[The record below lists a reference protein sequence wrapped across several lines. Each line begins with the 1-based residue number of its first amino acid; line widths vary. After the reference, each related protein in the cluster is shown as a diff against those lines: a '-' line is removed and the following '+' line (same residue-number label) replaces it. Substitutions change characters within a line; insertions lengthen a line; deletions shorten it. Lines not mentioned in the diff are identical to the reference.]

1 MSWLPHPRETWLR
14 LGARWASKEGVQRP
28 QGHGAALQE
37 LLSDVW
43 SSSGQIKTNSGGTLL
58 TVSAT
63 SGGGGWSCRGCG
75 GLFYEYNNEM
85 ELTGQG
91 LCGGTGWTIQGV
103 SESA

>member
-1 MSWLPHPRETWLR
+1 M
-14 LGARWASKEGVQRP
+14 
-28 QGHGAALQE
+28 
-37 LLSDVW
+37 W
-43 SSSGQIKTNSGGTLL
+43 SSPRRIKTNSGGTLL

-63 SGGGGWSCRGCG
+63 FEGGGWSCRGRG
-75 GLFYEYNNEM
+75 GLFYEYNNKM